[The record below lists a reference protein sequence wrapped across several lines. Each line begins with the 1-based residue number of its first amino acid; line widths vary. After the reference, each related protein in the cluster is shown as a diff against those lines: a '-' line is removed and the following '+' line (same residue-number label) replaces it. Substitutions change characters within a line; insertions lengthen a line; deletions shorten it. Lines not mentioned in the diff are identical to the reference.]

1 MGEKIRTGVVMVAGV
16 AFVALIASVL
26 APRDPAC
33 VRLQAK
39 VELAQEFC
47 EGLAERAATERCQ
60 ELAPDEETIGQC
72 FHVVVPAAFSSCMNY
87 LNLGRLEREI
97 KQVCK

>member
-1 MGEKIRTGVVMVAGV
+1 MGEKIRTVVVVIAGLS
-16 AFVALIASVL
+16 FVALIASVL

-33 VRLQAK
+33 VKLEAK

-60 ELAPDEETIGQC
+60 EVAADEETLGQC
-72 FHVVVPAAFSSCMNY
+72 FQVIVPAAFSSCMSY

-97 KQVCK
+97 KQVCR